1 MYKKVLI
8 TVAAGAILSVGV
20 SYVAT
25 RDSTLANAQ
34 AIEDNEK
41 GDIERAKLLEGVP
54 ALVIDRRRWRI
65 GWREWRGGS
74 RLPSG
79 YKSHERAPLPIR
91 TIRR

>member
-41 GDIERAKLLEGVP
+41 RDIERAKLLEGVP
-54 ALVIDRRRWRI
+54 ALVIAIDERQKAMADRLERME
-65 GWREWRGGS
+65 GWLEAALGIQK
-74 RLPSG
+74 P
-79 YKSHERAPLPIR
+79 
-91 TIRR
+91 